1 MSKVLRIIGREM
13 DRSRLG
19 SHKFPRFREHSYS
32 RLDEPYV
39 LRSKCDPRPFYE
51 ALQEEFETKS
61 LPQSLLGPAFRK
73 RGVGSCLIHVL
84 RRRGVDTDQGPQP
97 NPLLPN
103 GMLPNKPQLRPA
115 NEDTAQVIE
124 ARKVKDLTLPG
135 LSKLGKAELTKL
147 MEDQGLPYSSGMTVE
162 QMKNALYT
170 YDPGEG

>member
-1 MSKVLRIIGREM
+1 M
-13 DRSRLG
+13 
-19 SHKFPRFREHSYS
+19 
-32 RLDEPYV
+32 
-39 LRSKCDPRPFYE
+39 
-51 ALQEEFETKS
+51 
-61 LPQSLLGPAFRK
+61 
-73 RGVGSCLIHVL
+73 
-84 RRRGVDTDQGPQP
+84 DTDQGPQP

-147 MEDQGLPYSSGMTVE
+147 MEDRGLPYSSGMTVE